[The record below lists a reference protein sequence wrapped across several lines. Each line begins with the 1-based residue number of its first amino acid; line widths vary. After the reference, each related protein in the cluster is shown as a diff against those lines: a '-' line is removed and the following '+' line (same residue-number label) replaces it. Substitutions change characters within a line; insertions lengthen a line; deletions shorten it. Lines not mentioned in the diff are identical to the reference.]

1 MTRDASLD
9 GRQPLRRLAGRV
21 ALVLGTVAFVGGGS
35 AGDVTAS
42 QDARRRLAARSPGN
56 TTPTYQTVDVN
67 GLKIFYREAG
77 PRDAPTVLLLHGF
90 PSSSHMFRNL
100 IPALADRFHVVAPD
114 YPGFG
119 NSSMPRVGEF
129 EYTFDSLAD
138 VIDAFT
144 ERVGLTSYALYL
156 QDYGAPIGFRLAVR
170 HPERI
175 RALVI
180 QNGNAYD
187 EGLREFWNPIK
198 AYWREPTGE
207 HRATLAKS
215 LELDATKWQYTHGV
229 RHVDSIS
236 PDNWLIDQ
244 YLLDRPGNKEIQ
256 LQLFYSYGSNPPLY
270 PQWQAY
276 LRRYQPP
283 TLIVWGKND
292 QIFPAEG
299 AYPYR
304 RDLKDLEFHLLD
316 TGHFALEEEGATI
329 ARLMRR
335 FLGTRLPRRNE
346 SRLGHK

>member
-1 MTRDASLD
+1 MTHEADLTL
-9 GRQPLRRLAGRV
+9 PRRAQRV
-21 ALVLGTVAFVGGGS
+21 LQVLVAVVCVSVGS
-35 AGDVTAS
+35 AGQVTAA
-42 QDARRRLAARSPGN
+42 QDVASGLAAESRHDI
-56 TTPTYQTVDVN
+56 TPTYRTVDVN

-77 PRDAPTVLLLHGF
+77 PKDAPTLLLLHGF
-90 PSSSHMFRNL
+90 PTSSHMFRNL

-129 EYTFDSLAD
+129 EYTFDRLAD

-144 ERVGLTSYALYL
+144 ERIGLTSYALYL

-187 EGLREFWNPIK
+187 EGLRDFWKPIK
-198 AYWREPTGE
+198 AYWREPTDE

-229 RHVDSIS
+229 RHVESIS

-276 LRRYQPP
+276 FRRHQPP
-283 TLIVWGKND
+283 TLIVWGRND

-299 AYPYR
+299 AYPYK

-335 FLGTRLPRRNE
+335 FLETRLPGRR
-346 SRLGHK
+346 GHRAGDK

>member
-1 MTRDASLD
+1 MTHEAYLT
-9 GRQPLRRLAGRV
+9 LH
-21 ALVLGTVAFVGGGS
+21 
-35 AGDVTAS
+35 
-42 QDARRRLAARSPGN
+42 RLAARVLRVLVAVVCVGVGSAGQVTAAQN
-56 TTPTYQTVDVN
+56 VGSGLAAESRHDTTPTYQTVDVN

-77 PRDAPTVLLLHGF
+77 PKNAPALLLLHGF
-90 PSSSHMFRNL
+90 PTSSHMFRNL

-119 NSSMPRVGEF
+119 NSSMPSVGEF
-129 EYTFDSLAD
+129 EYTFDHLAD

-187 EGLREFWNPIK
+187 EGLRDFWKPIK
-198 AYWREPTGE
+198 AYWREPTDE

-229 RHVDSIS
+229 RHVEAIS
-236 PDNWLIDQ
+236 PDNWLVDQ

-276 LRRYQPP
+276 FRRYQPP

-292 QIFPAEG
+292 QIFPVEG
-299 AYPYR
+299 AYPY
-304 RDLKDLEFHLLD
+304 KE
-316 TGHFALEEEGATI
+316 I
-329 ARLMRR
+329 
-335 FLGTRLPRRNE
+335 
-346 SRLGHK
+346 